1 MVWIKVWSPREV
13 DTSSSIPNIVVNH
26 DYARKA
32 AGGEWLS
39 LVQLVF
45 NLFPEPFSY
54 RGAKCT
60 WLDFES
66 VGSAPHDFLLLR
78 ELGVLVIRAQFRNLG
93 YYLSLGSM
101 N

>member
-1 MVWIKVWSPREV
+1 MEWIEVGSPREV
-13 DTSSSIPNIVVNH
+13 DTSSSIPNVIVNH
-26 DYARKA
+26 DYAWKA
-32 AGGEWLS
+32 AGGDWLS

-45 NLFPEPFSY
+45 NFVPESFSY
-54 RGAKCT
+54 RGAKYT

-78 ELGVLVIRAQFRNLG
+78 EPGVLVIRAQFRDLG
-93 YYLSLGSM
+93 YYFSLGSM